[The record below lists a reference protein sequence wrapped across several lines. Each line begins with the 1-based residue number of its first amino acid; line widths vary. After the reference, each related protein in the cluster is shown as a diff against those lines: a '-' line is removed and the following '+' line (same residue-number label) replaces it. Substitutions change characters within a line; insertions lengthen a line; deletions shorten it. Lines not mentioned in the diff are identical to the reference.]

1 MLKEMMS
8 AVIQDDI
15 DASRELAIRG
25 LCIYLNEDPK
35 DLMQEYVDM
44 DEDLFHSAIE
54 KTTMGI
60 FVIKHIA
67 ENEPRDVGIVLEGVI
82 VLQDLENVAF
92 ATAMLFGLIYS
103 LNLKYPTTLRYTFE
117 ILQKIIMELDGGE
130 LSIKAQNFKSKL
142 HL

>member
-1 MLKEMMS
+1 
-8 AVIQDDI
+8 
-15 DASRELAIRG
+15 
-25 LCIYLNEDPK
+25 
-35 DLMQEYVDM
+35 M

-67 ENEPRDVGIVLEGVI
+67 EIEPRVVGIVLEGVI

-117 ILQKIIMELDGGE
+117 ILQKSSWSWMGVSS
-130 LSIKAQNFKSKL
+130 LSRPKTSNPNFTCEMYCFFAGCMN
-142 HL
+142 